1 MGVQE
6 VNTKKYEIRRWKKPN
21 FFATTQVL
29 LLPKR
34 IKNCDVGSTYSLFRL
49 AKPKPK

>member
-6 VNTKKYEIRRWKKPN
+6 VNTKKSETPRWKKPN
-21 FFATTQVL
+21 FFGTQVL

>member
-6 VNTKKYEIRRWKKPN
+6 VNTKKSEIRRWKKPN

-34 IKNCDVGSTYSLFRL
+34 IKNCDVGSTYLFTIQIG
-49 AKPKPK
+49 KTQT